1 MAELIVQQIH
11 NLCNYYIL
19 PFIKRSQNDFKE
31 GKFVASYLDL
41 EAVQVVVEVEEM
53 QEVYK
58 TFAHYSFS
66 VDKGFKSYI
75 FYDIP
80 EQFHT
85 DVAMF
90 MAGKYSQFSDDAKI
104 FIRKYSKLPY
114 STGYDGK
121 IKKSVWFHVLD
132 KSNKLRISLEE
143 QLGEA
148 LPVNAELASRPHKCN
163 FFDNN

>member
-1 MAELIVQQIH
+1 MTELIVQQTH

-19 PFIKRSQNDFKE
+19 PFIKRSSNDFKA
-31 GKFVASYLDL
+31 GKFIESYIDL
-41 EAVQVVVEVEEM
+41 EEVQIVVEVEEM

-58 TFAHYSFS
+58 TYAHYSFS
-66 VDKGFKSYI
+66 IDKGYKSFI
-75 FYDIP
+75 FYNIP

-90 MAGKYSQFSDDAKI
+90 IAGKYSHFSDEAKT

-114 STGYDGK
+114 ITGYDGK

-132 KSNKLRISLEE
+132 KSNKLRASLEE
-143 QLGEA
+143 QLEES
-148 LPVNAELASRPHKCN
+148 LPANAELASKPHKCN

>member
-1 MAELIVQQIH
+1 MTDFIVQQH
-11 NLCNYYIL
+11 DNLCNHYIL
-19 PFIKRSQNDFKE
+19 PLVKRSSHDFKD

-41 EAVQVVVEVEEM
+41 EQVQVVVEVEEM

-58 TFAHYSFS
+58 SFANYSFS
-66 VDKGFKSYI
+66 VDKGYKTYI

-80 EQFHT
+80 VNFHN

-90 MAGKYSQFSDDAKI
+90 MSGKYSQFSDEAKSY
-104 FIRKYSKLPY
+104 IRKYSKLPY

-132 KSNKLRISLEE
+132 KSDKLRASLERA
-143 QLGEA
+143 LGQE
-148 LPVNAELASRPHKCN
+148 LPANAELASLPEPCN
-163 FFDNN
+163 FFDQI

>member
-1 MAELIVQQIH
+1 MAELIVKQTH

-19 PFIKRSQNDFKE
+19 PLIKRSPSDFKE
-31 GKFVASYLDL
+31 GKFVESYIDL
-41 EAVQVVVEVEEM
+41 EEVQVVVEVEEM

-58 TFAHYSFS
+58 TFANYSFS

-90 MAGKYSQFSDDAKI
+90 ISGKYSKFSDEAKI
-104 FIRKYSKLPY
+104 YVRKYSKLPY

-121 IKKSVWFHVLD
+121 IKKSVWYHVLD
-132 KSNKLRISLEE
+132 KSDKLRESLEE
-143 QLGEA
+143 QLGEP
-148 LPVNAELASRPHKCN
+148 LPVGAELASKPHKCN